1 MNWAFIDYEN
11 IGSLDGVVFN
21 NYERIF
27 VFCGPKNS
35 KINLGSSA
43 IPSFLKIE
51 IIKLKTIG
59 ANNLDFHIAFYLGKF
74 SQTANKD
81 IQFHVITKDN
91 GFNGI
96 VSHINNIGRIC
107 KRITFKTPAKP
118 KVKSKS
124 LILSSCAELAVKRL
138 KQIDG
143 RKRPRKKEKLT
154 NWIESQCRP
163 LYTNN
168 SINALHIFNELLTK
182 NLLTNENNLLKYKL
196 NG

>member
-11 IGSLDGVVFN
+11 IGSLNGVVFN
-21 NYERIF
+21 NYEKIL

-74 SQTANKD
+74 SQIANKD

-96 VSHINNIGRIC
+96 ISHINNTGRVC
-107 KRITFKTPAKP
+107 KKITLKIPAKAQA
-118 KVKSKS
+118 KSKP

-163 LYTNN
+163 LNTNN
-168 SINALHIFNELLTK
+168 TINASQVFNELLTN
-182 NLLTNENNLLKYKL
+182 NLLTNENNILKYKL